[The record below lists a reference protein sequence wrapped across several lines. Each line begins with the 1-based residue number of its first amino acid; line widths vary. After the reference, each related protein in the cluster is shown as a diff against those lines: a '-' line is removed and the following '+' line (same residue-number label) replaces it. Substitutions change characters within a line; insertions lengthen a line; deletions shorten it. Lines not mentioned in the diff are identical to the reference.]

1 MPIFDPDG
9 TCPLLNKK
17 CMKHKCVWYNM
28 LQGKKPQTGLDV
40 QEWGCSIAW
49 IPLLLVEN
57 SRQTMQV
64 QAATESFRNEMVD
77 SNKAMA
83 GLLKK
88 SDTASNLLRNTTS
101 IFNLLSQQQRAVAE
115 GNKKLEDETIRQLSN
130 NNIKIKKKPKKA
142 TTKKV
147 KKNGNNSK

>member
-9 TCPLLNKK
+9 KCPLLNKK
-17 CMKHKCVWYNM
+17 CIKHQCVWYNM
-28 LQGKKPQTGLDV
+28 LQGKNPQNGTNV

-57 SRQTMQV
+57 SRQTMKV

-77 SNKAMA
+77 SNRAME
-83 GLLKK
+83 GLLQK
-88 SDTASNLLRNTTS
+88 SDTASNLMRNTTS
-101 IFNLLSQQQRAVAE
+101 IFNLLSKQQRAVMD
-115 GNKKLEDETIRQLSN
+115 GDKTQVDKTIGQLSN
-130 NNIKIKKKPKKA
+130 NNIKITKKTKKA
-142 TTKKV
+142 STKKV